1 MKALKVF
8 TGVLAAAGILAV
20 GQASAAFTE
29 GGYCVPG
36 VGQSPATGGISVT
49 NMTLNGNNASNCY
62 GLVGFGGDVAT
73 EIGNINALGWG
84 TYSATHYLKDD
95 TAGSSTSSFL
105 GLKWTLAAD
114 NGSNDSA
121 YTLTV
126 EDLDAGTAPSLPFTV
141 DILGFLKA
149 GTPGAFYLFED
160 AVIDLSNSGTFKIV
174 WTVGGNRANPG
185 LSGMSFFIGE
195 IREEIPVPE
204 PGSLALLGVGLLG
217 VAGLARRRK
226 PAA

>member
-1 MKALKVF
+1 MKGLKVL
-8 TGVLAAAGILAV
+8 TGVLATAGILAA
-20 GQASAAFTE
+20 GQASAAFAD
-29 GGYCVPG
+29 GGYCIPG
-36 VGQSPATGGISVT
+36 IGQSAATGGIAVT

-62 GLVGFGGDVAT
+62 GLVEFGGDVAS

-84 TYSATHYLKDD
+84 TYSAANYLKDD

-114 NGSNDSA
+114 NGSNDST
-121 YTLTV
+121 YTLSV
-126 EDLDAGTAPSLPFTV
+126 EDLDPGTAPSLPFSV
-141 DILGFLKA
+141 DIVGFLKA
-149 GTPGAFYLFED
+149 GTPGAFYFFDD

-174 WTVGGNRANPG
+174 WTVGGKGANPG

-195 IREEIPVPE
+195 IREEITVPE

-217 VAGLARRRK
+217 IAGLTRRRK
-226 PAA
+226 SAG